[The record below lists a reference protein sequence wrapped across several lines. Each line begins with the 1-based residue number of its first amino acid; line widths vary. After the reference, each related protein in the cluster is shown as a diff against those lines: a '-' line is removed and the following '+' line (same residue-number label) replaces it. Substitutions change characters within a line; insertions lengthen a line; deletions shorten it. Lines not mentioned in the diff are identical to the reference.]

1 MLIKTKNFQLQF
13 GRQQQPVNLAASAPT
28 DPVEDRTPHPVSI
41 KIPQKDYT
49 WAPMRTV
56 MLPTPTQLRYA
67 LLAIEADPRPMMDI
81 LRKLAVTDM
90 HLLGVLGTRS
100 DAISGYEYCIEP
112 AQGLE
117 ENEVE
122 IQRCDEIMNRLKKTN
137 FDKALANLVN
147 GITYGHSVTV
157 PKWMIDAQNKYYPEF
172 ETVDFVNFAP
182 KNNKLYMIVDKN
194 DKDFM
199 ITVGD
204 NARGIVAN
212 NDMNSLGLYASNPG
226 QLIWLDLDYE
236 NLLVM
241 QNNPFEGLLN
251 NYLGGMLR
259 PALYLTLLK
268 HFNILDW
275 AKFNELFGMP
285 LRVGKFD
292 PLLSGQDGI
301 NTLKTAVKNLGADA
315 SAIIDNTTA
324 IEFLK
329 GEGGG
334 GTNVRG
340 NTYESFATYVE
351 NKQSILILGQTL
363 TTQLSS
369 SSGSRAAAQIH
380 NLVRMDKL
388 WSDMMKCAK
397 VAQKII
403 QKDYFYNYGPPA
415 NGIYP
420 QFKFDTD
427 EYKDLES
434 MATVVGDLSN
444 AGLKISKTW
453 AYDYFEIEEPLNE
466 NDSFGGKGGL
476 SGLGG

>member
-1 MLIKTKNFQLQF
+1 MLIKTKNFHLQF
-13 GRQQQPVNLAASAPT
+13 GNKEKPVGLAAVAPK
-28 DPVEDRTPHPVSI
+28 DPVEERTPQPVSI
-41 KIPQKDYT
+41 KLPAKEYT

-90 HLLGVLGTRS
+90 HLLGILGTRS
-100 DAISGYEYCIEP
+100 DAISGYEYCVEP
-112 AQGLE
+112 GTGLE
-117 ENEVE
+117 EDKTELE
-122 IQRCDEIMNRLKKTN
+122 RCSEIMNRLQNTN
-137 FDKALANLVN
+137 FNKALSNLVN

-157 PKWMIDAQNKYYPEF
+157 PKWILNAQGKYYPEF
-172 ETVDFVNFAP
+172 ETIDFVHFAP
-182 KNNKLYMIVDKN
+182 KNNKLYMLVDKS

-199 ITVGD
+199 ITIGD

-226 QLIWLDLDYE
+226 GLLWLDLDYE

-251 NYLGGMLR
+251 NYIGGYLR

-268 HFNILDW
+268 HFSILDW

-292 PLLSGQDGI
+292 PMITSPDGI

-315 SAIIDNTTA
+315 SAVIDNTTE
-324 IEFLK
+324 IEFIK

-334 GTNVRG
+334 TSIRG
-340 NTYESFATYVE
+340 NTYESFATYIE

-363 TTQLSS
+363 TTELNSKA
-369 SSGSRAAAQIH
+369 GSRAAAQIH

-388 WSDMMKCAK
+388 WSDMMKCTKA
-397 VAQKII
+397 VQKII
-403 QKDYFYNYGPPA
+403 QKDYFYNYGPPP
-415 NGIYP
+415 NGLYP
-420 QFKFDTD
+420 QFRFDTD

-444 AGLKISKTW
+444 AGLKISKAW
-453 AYDYFEIEEPLNE
+453 AYDYFEIEEPLTKE
-466 NDSFGGKGGL
+466 DEFGGKGGL
-476 SGLGG
+476 LGLGG

>member
-1 MLIKTKNFQLQF
+1 MLIKTKNFHLEF
-13 GRQQQPVNLAASAPT
+13 GSRGKPIELAAVAAK
-28 DPVEDRTPHPVSI
+28 DPVENRTPQPVSI
-41 KIPQKDYT
+41 KMPAKDYT
-49 WAPMRTV
+49 WAPLRTV

-67 LLAIEADPRPMMDI
+67 LLAVETDPRPMMDI

-100 DAISGYEYCIEP
+100 DAISGYDYCIEP
-112 AQGLE
+112 GQGME
-117 ENEVE
+117 EDKTEL
-122 IQRCDEIMNRLKKTN
+122 QRCDEIMNRLKKSN

-147 GITYGHSVTV
+147 GITFGHSVTV
-157 PKWMIDAQNKYYPEF
+157 PKWMINERNQYYSEF
-172 ETVDFVNFAP
+172 ETIDFIHFAP
-182 KNNKLYMIVDKN
+182 KNNKLFMIVDKDN
-194 DKDFM
+194 KDFM
-199 ITVGD
+199 VTIGD
-204 NARGIVAN
+204 NKRGILADTWV
-212 NDMNSLGLYASNPG
+212 NSLSGNPLVSN
-226 QLIWLDLDYE
+226 QLLWLDLDYE

-251 NYLGGMLR
+251 NYIGGFMR

-292 PLLSGQDGI
+292 PLVTSPDGI

-315 SAIIDNTTA
+315 SAVIDNTTM

-340 NTYESFATYVE
+340 NTYESFASYVE

-363 TTQLSS
+363 TTELNSKA
-369 SSGSRAAAQIH
+369 GSRAAAQIH

-388 WSDMMKCAK
+388 WSDMMKCTK
-397 VAQKII
+397 SSQKIV
-403 QKDYFYNYGPPA
+403 QKDYFYNYGPPP
-415 NGIYP
+415 NGVYP
-420 QFKFDTD
+420 QFRFDTD

-453 AYDYFEIEEPLNE
+453 AYDYFEIEEPKTKDDE
-466 NDSFGGKGGL
+466 FGGKGGL
-476 SGLGG
+476 LGIGG